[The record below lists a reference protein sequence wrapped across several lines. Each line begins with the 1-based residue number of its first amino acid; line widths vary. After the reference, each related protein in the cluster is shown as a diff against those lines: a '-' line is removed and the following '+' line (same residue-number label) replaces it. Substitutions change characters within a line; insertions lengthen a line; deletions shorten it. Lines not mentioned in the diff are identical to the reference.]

1 MIYKSLKLDISDKIA
16 LLTLSQP
23 KKYNSMTP
31 VFWNDM
37 INVFQEIEQSNTR
50 VVILNAE
57 GKHFTSGLD
66 LNEFSSLGLLEGKD
80 IGRKAENIRKIIK
93 NLQESF
99 NVIENSRVPVIAAI
113 HGACVGGG
121 VDLISA
127 CDIRF
132 ATSDSFFSIYEVKI
146 GMAADVGT
154 LQRLPRLIPLG
165 LMKELAYTGRK
176 MNAEEAVKSG
186 LINAMYKDKSEL
198 INNVYKVAK
207 DIAKN
212 SPIAVSGT
220 KQIIKYSLNH
230 SIDDGLEY
238 AALWNSSKLQS
249 LDFIE
254 AVKAQIEKREAIFDD
269 ILPTPKLSK

>member
-1 MIYKSLKLDISDKIA
+1 MNYKSLKLEISDKIA

-31 VFWNDM
+31 GFWQDM
-37 INVFQEIEQSNTR
+37 VNVFQDIDQSNAR

-66 LNEFSSLGLLEGKD
+66 LKEFASLGLLEGKD
-80 IGRKAENIRKIIK
+80 IGRKAENIRKIII
-93 NLQESF
+93 NLQQSF
-99 NVIENSRVPVIAAI
+99 NLIANSRVPVIAAI

-132 ATSDSFFSIYEVKI
+132 ATSESFFSIYEIKI

-154 LQRLPRLIPLG
+154 LQRLPKLIPLG

-176 MNAEEAVKSG
+176 MFAEEAFSSG
-186 LINAMYKDKSEL
+186 LLNAIYKNKSEL
-198 INNVYKVAK
+198 IDNVYKVAES
-207 DIAKN
+207 IASN

-220 KQIIKYSLNH
+220 KQIIKYSLDH
-230 SIDDGLEY
+230 SIEDSLEY
-238 AALWNSSKLQS
+238 VALWNSAMLQS
-249 LDFIE
+249 SDFIE
-254 AVKAQIEKREAIFDD
+254 AIKAQIEKRDAIFDD
-269 ILPTPKLSK
+269 IGPTPKISK

>member
-1 MIYKSLKLDISDKIA
+1 
-16 LLTLSQP
+16 
-23 KKYNSMTP
+23 
-31 VFWNDM
+31 
-37 INVFQEIEQSNTR
+37 
-50 VVILNAE
+50 
-57 GKHFTSGLD
+57 
-66 LNEFSSLGLLEGKD
+66 
-80 IGRKAENIRKIIK
+80 
-93 NLQESF
+93 
-99 NVIENSRVPVIAAI
+99 
-113 HGACVGGG
+113 
-121 VDLISA
+121 
-127 CDIRF
+127 
-132 ATSDSFFSIYEVKI
+132 
-146 GMAADVGT
+146 
-154 LQRLPRLIPLG
+154 
-165 LMKELAYTGRK
+165 MKELAYTGRK

-269 ILPTPKLSK
+269 ILPTPNLSK